1 MKACPVLLA
10 AALTALLLT
19 ACGTPSA
26 AMRST
31 AEVVIAARVEP
42 ESLAVGET
50 TLIVTLTDS
59 SGSHIEGARLQV
71 HANMDHAGMMPV
83 DREVSASVNGEYLV
97 PFEWT
102 MGGGWIVVVT
112 AQLADGGETSETF
125 EFFVEAVS
133 SESVINR
140 HRDSDNSAVSIAY
153 QPDNDPA
160 FIGDGIVTIRLA
172 DADGSP
178 VTDALV
184 EIVGD
189 MAHAGMMPI
198 SGQGQHT
205 ENGRYTVPL
214 RWTMAGDWQVT
225 VKVTLADGRQFE
237 QTFDQ
242 RVVMR

>member
-1 MKACPVLLA
+1 MKACLVLLA
-10 AALTALLLT
+10 AALTVLLLT
-19 ACGTPSA
+19 ACGTPSVSTL
-26 AMRST
+26 ST
-31 AEVVIAARVEP
+31 ADVAIAARVEP

-59 SGSHIEGARLQV
+59 SGSHIDGARLQV
-71 HANMDHAGMMPV
+71 HASMDHAGMMPV
-83 DREVSASVNGEYLV
+83 DREVSTSVNGEYFV

-133 SESVINR
+133 SDSVINR
-140 HRDSDNSAVSIAY
+140 HNDSDNPTVDIAY
-153 QPDNDPA
+153 QPDNDPVNS
-160 FIGDGIVTIRLA
+160 GDGIVTIGLV
-172 DADGSP
+172 DADGNP
-178 VTDALV
+178 VTDAVV

-189 MAHAGMMPI
+189 MAHAGMVPI
-198 SGQGQHT
+198 TGQGQHT
-205 ENGRYTVPL
+205 ENGQYAVPL
-214 RWTMAGDWQVT
+214 RWTMAGNWQVT